1 MIFFF
6 GNFSGTNGGVQWFLP
21 PLFVILTLLS
31 NGLIVGPTSWLLLT
45 AAAGFAAWQVRL
57 HGFWPTMRRF
67 FLTGWQGGT
76 GNAQQ
81 RGAAQQ
87 GAAQHAAPQRRQ
99 TRQQR
104 FEEVAGVVQSLPMED
119 FVTRDDLQCCSLH
132 ELREKLR
139 QRGVKE
145 VGLERNEA
153 VERVLAADGGT
164 TSSASCS
171 ICCEDY
177 TSGEVLRRLPCK
189 HKFHLECIDR
199 WFLSSTDYSRPVACP
214 MCNAPLLS

>member
-1 MIFFF
+1 MQAH
-6 GNFSGTNGGVQWFLP
+6 NFLR
-21 PLFVILTLLS
+21 
-31 NGLIVGPTSWLLLT
+31 
-45 AAAGFAAWQVRL
+45 AMQVRL
-57 HGFWPTMRRF
+57 NGLWPTIRRC

-76 GNAQQ
+76 GNALH

-87 GAAQHAAPQRRQ
+87 GPARQAAPERRQ

-104 FEEVAGVVQSLPMED
+104 FQDVARVVQSLPMEE
-119 FVTRDDLQCCSLH
+119 FVTRDDLQRCSLH

-164 TSSASCS
+164 TSRCCTFSPQSGDELSACMPKLCS
-171 ICCEDY
+171 SNLTPRYD
-177 TSGEVLRRLPCK
+177 
-189 HKFHLECIDR
+189 
-199 WFLSSTDYSRPVACP
+199 
-214 MCNAPLLS
+214 M

>member
-1 MIFFF
+1 
-6 GNFSGTNGGVQWFLP
+6 
-21 PLFVILTLLS
+21 
-31 NGLIVGPTSWLLLT
+31 
-45 AAAGFAAWQVRL
+45 
-57 HGFWPTMRRF
+57 
-67 FLTGWQGGT
+67 
-76 GNAQQ
+76 
-81 RGAAQQ
+81 
-87 GAAQHAAPQRRQ
+87 
-99 TRQQR
+99 
-104 FEEVAGVVQSLPMED
+104 MED
-119 FVTRDDLQCCSLH
+119 FVTKDDLQRCSLH

-164 TSSASCS
+164 TSRWVHSSYSIVRSIVCMGPMVCFMNLMADMERLCGCSASCS

-214 MCNAPLLS
+214 MCNAPLLN